1 MKKWITLFTVT
12 VCLAMAMPAKA
23 QIKFGVKG
31 GLNLASASLSDA
43 WDAKGNAD
51 SYTGFFIGPMVDI
64 TIPIIGLG
72 VDGALMYAQKG
83 TKFSYEEGNIS
94 KEKTFKQQGVEIPI
108 NLKYSIGLGSLASLY
123 FAAGPSFFFN
133 MNSDDDLTFDS
144 VKGSLDYDKSE
155 VSLNLGAGVK
165 LLKHLQLGV
174 NYNMGLTD
182 SAKAKI
188 DSPNSSDI
196 WDAINGESYKSKM
209 WQVSVAYLF

>member
-72 VDGALMYAQKG
+72 VDGALMYSQKG
-83 TKFSYEEGNIS
+83 TKIS
-94 KEKTFKQQGVEIPI
+94 FDDLGSTTFKQQGIEIPV
-108 NLKYSIGLGSLASLY
+108 NLKYSIGLGSLASIY
-123 FAAGPSFFFN
+123 FAAGPSFYFN
-133 MNSDDDLTFDS
+133 MKSDDDLTFDS

-188 DSPNSSDI
+188 DSPSSA

>member
-51 SYTGFFIGPMVDI
+51 NYTGFFIGPMVDI

-72 VDGALMYAQKG
+72 VDGALMYSQKG
-83 TKFSYEEGNIS
+83 TKIS
-94 KEKTFKQQGVEIPI
+94 FDDLGSTTFKQQGIEIPV
-108 NLKYSIGLGSLASLY
+108 NLKYSIGLGSSASIY
-123 FAAGPSFFFN
+123 FAAGPSFYFN
-133 MNSDDDLTFDS
+133 MKSDDDLTFDS
-144 VKGSLDYDKSE
+144 ETGSLDYDKSE

-165 LLKHLQLGV
+165 LLRHLQLGV

-188 DSPNSSDI
+188 DSPSSA

>member
-12 VCLAMAMPAKA
+12 VCLAIAMPAKA

-51 SYTGFFIGPMVDI
+51 NYTGFFIGPMVDI

-72 VDGALMYAQKG
+72 VDGALMYSQKG
-83 TKFSYEEGNIS
+83 AKIS
-94 KEKTFKQQGVEIPI
+94 FDDDLGSTTFKQQGIEIPV
-108 NLKYSIGLGSLASLY
+108 NLKYSIGLGSSASIY
-123 FAAGPSFFFN
+123 FAAGPSFYFN
-133 MNSDDDLTFDS
+133 MKSDDDLTFDTM
-144 VKGSLDYDKSE
+144 KGSLDYDKSE

-165 LLKHLQLGV
+165 LLRHLQLGV

-188 DSPNSSDI
+188 DSPSSA

>member
-51 SYTGFFIGPMVDI
+51 NYTGFFIGPMVDI

-72 VDGALMYAQKG
+72 VDGALMYSQKG
-83 TKFSYEEGNIS
+83 AKIS
-94 KEKTFKQQGVEIPI
+94 FDDDLGSTTFKQQGIEIPV
-108 NLKYSIGLGSLASLY
+108 NLKYSIGLGSSASIY
-123 FAAGPSFFFN
+123 FAAGPSFYFN
-133 MNSDDDLTFDS
+133 MKSDDDLTFDS
-144 VKGSLDYDKSE
+144 ETGSLDYDKSE

-188 DSPNSSDI
+188 DSSNSSDI
-196 WDAINGESYKSKM
+196 WNVINGESYKSKM

>member
-51 SYTGFFIGPMVDI
+51 NYTGFFIGPMVDI

-72 VDGALMYAQKG
+72 VDGALMYSQKG
-83 TKFSYEEGNIS
+83 AKIS
-94 KEKTFKQQGVEIPI
+94 FDDDLGSTTFKQQGIEIPV
-108 NLKYSIGLGSLASLY
+108 NLKYSIGLGSSASIY
-123 FAAGPSFFFN
+123 FAAGPSFYFN
-133 MNSDDDLTFDS
+133 MKSDDDFTFDTM
-144 VKGSLDYDKSE
+144 KGSLDYDKSE

-165 LLKHLQLGV
+165 LLRHLQLGV

-188 DSPNSSDI
+188 DSPSSA

>member
-72 VDGALMYAQKG
+72 VDGALMYSQKG
-83 TKFSYEEGNIS
+83 AKIS
-94 KEKTFKQQGVEIPI
+94 FDDDLGSTTFKQQGIEIPV
-108 NLKYSIGLGSLASLY
+108 NLKYSIGLGSSASIY
-123 FAAGPSFFFN
+123 FAAGPSFYFN
-133 MNSDDDLTFDS
+133 MKSDDDFTFNS
-144 VKGSLDYDKSE
+144 VAGSLDYDKSE

-165 LLKHLQLGV
+165 LLRHLQLGV

-188 DSPNSSDI
+188 DSPSSA

>member
-51 SYTGFFIGPMVDI
+51 NYTGFFIGPMVDI

-72 VDGALMYAQKG
+72 VDGALMYSQKG
-83 TKFSYEEGNIS
+83 TKIS
-94 KEKTFKQQGVEIPI
+94 FDDLGSTTFKQQGIEIPV
-108 NLKYSIGLGSLASLY
+108 NLKYSIGLGSSASIY
-123 FAAGPSFFFN
+123 FAAGPSFYFN
-133 MNSDDDLTFDS
+133 MKSDDDFTFNS
-144 VKGSLDYDKSE
+144 VAGSLDYDKSE

-165 LLKHLQLGV
+165 LLRHLQLGV

-188 DSPNSSDI
+188 DSPSSA

>member
-51 SYTGFFIGPMVDI
+51 NYTGFFIGPMVDI

-72 VDGALMYAQKG
+72 VDGALMYSQKG
-83 TKFSYEEGNIS
+83 AKIS
-94 KEKTFKQQGVEIPI
+94 FDDDLGSTTFKQQGIEIPV
-108 NLKYSIGLGSLASLY
+108 NLKYSIGLGSSASLY

-188 DSPNSSDI
+188 DSPSSA

>member
-72 VDGALMYAQKG
+72 VDGALMYSQKG
-83 TKFSYEEGNIS
+83 TKIS
-94 KEKTFKQQGVEIPI
+94 FDGLGSTTFKQQGIEIPV
-108 NLKYSIGLGSLASLY
+108 NLKYSIGLGSLASIY
-123 FAAGPSFFFN
+123 FAAGPSFYFN
-133 MNSDDDLTFDS
+133 MKSDDDFTFNS
-144 VKGSLDYDKSE
+144 VAGSLDYDKSE

-165 LLKHLQLGV
+165 LLRHLQLGV

-188 DSPNSSDI
+188 DSSNSSDI

>member
-51 SYTGFFIGPMVDI
+51 NYTGFFIGPMVDI

-72 VDGALMYAQKG
+72 VDGALMYSQKG
-83 TKFSYEEGNIS
+83 AKIS
-94 KEKTFKQQGVEIPI
+94 FDDLGSTTFKQQGIEIPV
-108 NLKYSIGLGSLASLY
+108 NLKYSIGLGSSASIY
-123 FAAGPSFFFN
+123 FAAGPSFYFN
-133 MNSDDDLTFDS
+133 MKSDDDLTFDTM
-144 VKGSLDYDKSE
+144 KGSLDYDKSE

-165 LLKHLQLGV
+165 LLRHLQLGV

-188 DSPNSSDI
+188 DSPSSA

>member
-51 SYTGFFIGPMVDI
+51 NYTGFFIGPMVDI

-72 VDGALMYAQKG
+72 VDGAFMYSQKG
-83 TKFSYEEGNIS
+83 TKIS
-94 KEKTFKQQGVEIPI
+94 FDDLGSTTFKQQGIEIPV
-108 NLKYSIGLGSLASLY
+108 NLKYSIGLGSLASIY
-123 FAAGPSFFFN
+123 FAAGPSFYFN
-133 MNSDDDLTFDS
+133 MKSDDDFTFNS
-144 VKGSLDYDKSE
+144 VAGSLDYDKSE

-165 LLKHLQLGV
+165 LLRHLQLGV

-188 DSPNSSDI
+188 DSPSSA

>member
-51 SYTGFFIGPMVDI
+51 NYTGFFIGPMVDI

-72 VDGALMYAQKG
+72 VDGALMYSQKG
-83 TKFSYEEGNIS
+83 TKIS
-94 KEKTFKQQGVEIPI
+94 FDDLGSTTFKQQGIEIPV
-108 NLKYSIGLGSLASLY
+108 NLKYSIGLGSSASIY
-123 FAAGPSFFFN
+123 FAAGPSFYFN
-133 MNSDDDLTFDS
+133 MKSDDDLTFDTM
-144 VKGSLDYDKSE
+144 KGSLDYDKSE

-165 LLKHLQLGV
+165 LLRHLQLGV

-188 DSPNSSDI
+188 DSSNSSDI
-196 WDAINGESYKSKM
+196 WNVINGESYKSKM

>member
-83 TKFSYEEGNIS
+83 AKIS
-94 KEKTFKQQGVEIPI
+94 FDDLGSTTFKQQGIEIPV
-108 NLKYSIGLGSLASLY
+108 NLKYSIGLGSSASIY
-123 FAAGPSFFFN
+123 FAAGPSFYFN
-133 MNSDDDLTFDS
+133 IKSDDDFTFNS
-144 VKGSLDYDKSE
+144 VAGSLDYDKSE

-165 LLKHLQLGV
+165 LLRHLQLGV

-188 DSPNSSDI
+188 DRPKSSDM
-196 WDAINGESYKSKM
+196 WNAINGESYKSKI

>member
-1 MKKWITLFTVT
+1 MKKLITLFIVA
-12 VCLAMAMPAKA
+12 VCLTMVMPAKA

-51 SYTGFFIGPMVDI
+51 NYTGFFIGPMVDI

-72 VDGALMYAQKG
+72 VDGAFMYSQKG
-83 TKFSYEEGNIS
+83 TKIS
-94 KEKTFKQQGVEIPI
+94 FDNLGSTTFKQQGIEIPV
-108 NLKYSIGLGSLASLY
+108 NLKYSIGLGSLASIYL
-123 FAAGPSFFFN
+123 AAGPSFYFN
-133 MNSDDDLTFDS
+133 MKSDDDFTFNS
-144 VKGSLDYDKSE
+144 VTGSLDYDKSE

-188 DSPNSSDI
+188 KTSPAA
-196 WDAINGESYKSKM
+196 WDVINGESYKSKM

>member
-51 SYTGFFIGPMVDI
+51 NYTGFFIGPMVDI

-72 VDGALMYAQKG
+72 VDGALMYSQKG
-83 TKFSYEEGNIS
+83 AKIS
-94 KEKTFKQQGVEIPI
+94 FDDDLGSTTFKQQGIEIPV
-108 NLKYSIGLGSLASLY
+108 NLKYSIGLGSSASIY
-123 FAAGPSFFFN
+123 FAAGPSFYFN
-133 MNSDDDLTFDS
+133 MKSDDDFTFNS
-144 VKGSLDYDKSE
+144 VAGSLDYDKSE

-165 LLKHLQLGV
+165 LLRHLQLGV

-188 DSPNSSDI
+188 DSPSSA
-196 WDAINGESYKSKM
+196 WDAINGESYKSKI

>member
-12 VCLAMAMPAKA
+12 VCLAIAMPAKA

-51 SYTGFFIGPMVDI
+51 NYTGFFIGPMVDI

-72 VDGALMYAQKG
+72 VDGALMYSQKG
-83 TKFSYEEGNIS
+83 AKIS
-94 KEKTFKQQGVEIPI
+94 FDDDLGSTTFKQQGIEIPV
-108 NLKYSIGLGSLASLY
+108 NLKYSIGLGSSASIY
-123 FAAGPSFFFN
+123 FAAGPSFYFN
-133 MNSDDDLTFDS
+133 MKSDDDLTFDTM
-144 VKGSLDYDKSE
+144 KGSLDYDKSE

-165 LLKHLQLGV
+165 LLRHLQLGV

-188 DSPNSSDI
+188 DSSNSSDI
-196 WDAINGESYKSKM
+196 WNVINGESYKSKM

>member
-51 SYTGFFIGPMVDI
+51 NYTGFFIGPMVDI

-72 VDGALMYAQKG
+72 VDGALMYSQKG
-83 TKFSYEEGNIS
+83 AKIS
-94 KEKTFKQQGVEIPI
+94 FDDDLGSTTFKQQGIEIPV
-108 NLKYSIGLGSLASLY
+108 NLKYSIGLGSSASIY

-144 VKGSLDYDKSE
+144 ETGSLDYDKSE

-165 LLKHLQLGV
+165 LLNHLQLGV

-188 DSPNSSDI
+188 DRPNDSDM
-196 WDAINGESYKSKM
+196 WNAINGESYKSKI

>member
-51 SYTGFFIGPMVDI
+51 NYTGFFIGPMVDI

-72 VDGALMYAQKG
+72 VDGALMYSQKG
-83 TKFSYEEGNIS
+83 AKIS
-94 KEKTFKQQGVEIPI
+94 FDDDLGSTTFKQQGIEIPV
-108 NLKYSIGLGSLASLY
+108 NLKYSIGLGSSASIY
-123 FAAGPSFFFN
+123 FAAGPSFYFN
-133 MNSDDDLTFDS
+133 MKSDDDLTFDS
-144 VKGSLDYDKSE
+144 ETGSLDYDKSE

-165 LLKHLQLGV
+165 LLRHLQLGV

>member
-51 SYTGFFIGPMVDI
+51 NYTGFFIGPMVDI

-72 VDGALMYAQKG
+72 VDGALMYSQKG
-83 TKFSYEEGNIS
+83 AKIS
-94 KEKTFKQQGVEIPI
+94 FDDDLGSTTFKQQGIEIPV
-108 NLKYSIGLGSLASLY
+108 NLKYSIGLGSSASIY
-123 FAAGPSFFFN
+123 FAAGPSFYFN
-133 MNSDDDLTFDS
+133 MKSDDDFTFNS
-144 VKGSLDYDKSE
+144 VAGSLDYDKSE

-165 LLKHLQLGV
+165 LLRHLQLGV

-196 WDAINGESYKSKM
+196 WDAINGKSYKSKM

>member
-51 SYTGFFIGPMVDI
+51 NYTGFFIGPMVDI

-72 VDGALMYAQKG
+72 VDGALMYSQKG
-83 TKFSYEEGNIS
+83 AKIS
-94 KEKTFKQQGVEIPI
+94 FDDLGSTTFKQQGIEIPV
-108 NLKYSIGLGSLASLY
+108 NLKYSIGLGSSASIY
-123 FAAGPSFFFN
+123 FAAGPSFYFN
-133 MNSDDDLTFDS
+133 MKSDDDLTFDTM
-144 VKGSLDYDKSE
+144 KGSLDYDKSE

-165 LLKHLQLGV
+165 LLRHLQLGV

-188 DSPNSSDI
+188 DRPNDSDM
-196 WDAINGESYKSKM
+196 WNAINGESYKSKM

>member
-51 SYTGFFIGPMVDI
+51 NYTGFFIGPMVDI

-72 VDGALMYAQKG
+72 VDGALMYSQKG
-83 TKFSYEEGNIS
+83 TKIS
-94 KEKTFKQQGVEIPI
+94 FDGLGSTTFKQQGIEIPV
-108 NLKYSIGLGSLASLY
+108 NLKYSIGLGSLASIY
-123 FAAGPSFFFN
+123 FAAGPSFYFN
-133 MNSDDDLTFDS
+133 MKSDDDFTFNS
-144 VKGSLDYDKSE
+144 VAGSLDYDKSE

-165 LLKHLQLGV
+165 LLRHLQLGV

-188 DSPNSSDI
+188 DSSKSSDM

>member
-51 SYTGFFIGPMVDI
+51 NYTGFFIGPMVDI

-72 VDGALMYAQKG
+72 VDGALMYSQKG
-83 TKFSYEEGNIS
+83 AKIS
-94 KEKTFKQQGVEIPI
+94 FDDLGSTTFKQQGIEIPV
-108 NLKYSIGLGSLASLY
+108 NLKYSIGLGSSASIY
-123 FAAGPSFFFN
+123 FAAGPSFYFN
-133 MNSDDDLTFDS
+133 MKSDDDLTFDTM
-144 VKGSLDYDKSE
+144 KGSLDYDKSE

-165 LLKHLQLGV
+165 LLNHLQLGV

-188 DSPNSSDI
+188 DSPSSA

>member
-51 SYTGFFIGPMVDI
+51 NYTGFFIGPMVDI

-72 VDGALMYAQKG
+72 VDGALMYSQKG
-83 TKFSYEEGNIS
+83 TKIS
-94 KEKTFKQQGVEIPI
+94 FDGLGSTTFKQQGIEIPV
-108 NLKYSIGLGSLASLY
+108 NLKYSIGLGSSASIY
-123 FAAGPSFFFN
+123 FAAGPSFYFN
-133 MNSDDDLTFDS
+133 MKSDDDFTFNS
-144 VKGSLDYDKSE
+144 VAGSLDYDKSE

-165 LLKHLQLGV
+165 LLRHLQLGV

-188 DSPNSSDI
+188 DSSNSSDI
-196 WDAINGESYKSKM
+196 WNVINGESYKSKM

>member
-51 SYTGFFIGPMVDI
+51 NYTGFFIGPMVDI

-72 VDGALMYAQKG
+72 VDGALMYSQKG
-83 TKFSYEEGNIS
+83 AKIS
-94 KEKTFKQQGVEIPI
+94 FDDLGSTTFKQQGIEIPV
-108 NLKYSIGLGSLASLY
+108 NLKYSIGLGSSASIY
-123 FAAGPSFFFN
+123 FAAGPSFYFN
-133 MNSDDDLTFDS
+133 IKSDDDFTFNS
-144 VKGSLDYDKSE
+144 VAGSLDYDKSE

-165 LLKHLQLGV
+165 LLRHLQLGV

-188 DSPNSSDI
+188 DSSKSSDI

>member
-51 SYTGFFIGPMVDI
+51 NYTGFFIGPMVDI

-72 VDGALMYAQKG
+72 VDGALMYSQKG
-83 TKFSYEEGNIS
+83 AKIS
-94 KEKTFKQQGVEIPI
+94 FDDDLGSTTFKQQGIEIPV
-108 NLKYSIGLGSLASLY
+108 NLKYSIGLGSSASIY
-123 FAAGPSFFFN
+123 FAAGPSFYFN
-133 MNSDDDLTFDS
+133 MKSDDDLTFDS
-144 VKGSLDYDKSE
+144 ETGSLDYDKSE

-165 LLKHLQLGV
+165 LLRHLQLGV

-188 DSPNSSDI
+188 DSSNSSDI
-196 WDAINGESYKSKM
+196 WNVINGESYKSKM

>member
-51 SYTGFFIGPMVDI
+51 NYTGFFIGPMVDI

-72 VDGALMYAQKG
+72 VDGAFMYSQKG
-83 TKFSYEEGNIS
+83 TKIS
-94 KEKTFKQQGVEIPI
+94 FDDLGSTTFKQQGIEIPV
-108 NLKYSIGLGSLASLY
+108 NLKYSIGLGSSASIY
-123 FAAGPSFFFN
+123 FAAGPSFYFN
-133 MNSDDDLTFDS
+133 MKSDDDFTFAS
-144 VKGSLDYDKSE
+144 VAGSLDYDKSE

-165 LLKHLQLGV
+165 LLRHLQLGV

-188 DSPNSSDI
+188 DSPSSA

>member
-51 SYTGFFIGPMVDI
+51 NYTGFFIGPMVDI

-72 VDGALMYAQKG
+72 VDGALMYSQKG
-83 TKFSYEEGNIS
+83 AKIS
-94 KEKTFKQQGVEIPI
+94 FDDLGSTTFKQQGIEIPV
-108 NLKYSIGLGSLASLY
+108 NLKYSIGLGSSASIY
-123 FAAGPSFFFN
+123 FAAGPSFYFN
-133 MNSDDDLTFDS
+133 MKSDDDLTFDTM
-144 VKGSLDYDKSE
+144 KGSLDYDKSE

-165 LLKHLQLGV
+165 LLRHLQLGV

-188 DSPNSSDI
+188 DSSKSSDM
-196 WDAINGESYKSKM
+196 WDAINGESYKSKI

>member
-51 SYTGFFIGPMVDI
+51 NYTGFFIGPMVDI

-72 VDGALMYAQKG
+72 VDGALMYSQKG
-83 TKFSYEEGNIS
+83 AKIS
-94 KEKTFKQQGVEIPI
+94 FDDDLGSTTFKQQGIEIPV
-108 NLKYSIGLGSLASLY
+108 NLKYSIGLGSLASIY
-123 FAAGPSFFFN
+123 FAAGPSFYFN
-133 MNSDDDLTFDS
+133 MKSDDDLTFDS
-144 VKGSLDYDKSE
+144 ETGSLDYDKSE

-165 LLKHLQLGV
+165 LLRHLQLGV

-188 DSPNSSDI
+188 DSSNSSDI
-196 WDAINGESYKSKM
+196 WNVINGESYKSKM

>member
-72 VDGALMYAQKG
+72 VDGALMYSQKG
-83 TKFSYEEGNIS
+83 AKIS
-94 KEKTFKQQGVEIPI
+94 FDDDLGSTTFKQQGIEIPV
-108 NLKYSIGLGSLASLY
+108 NLKYSIGLGSSASIY
-123 FAAGPSFFFN
+123 FAAGPSFYFN
-133 MNSDDDLTFDS
+133 MKSDDDFTFNS
-144 VKGSLDYDKSE
+144 VAGSLDYDKSE

-165 LLKHLQLGV
+165 LLRHLQLGV

-188 DSPNSSDI
+188 DSSKSSDM
-196 WDAINGESYKSKM
+196 WDAINGESYKSKI

>member
-72 VDGALMYAQKG
+72 VDGAFMYSQKG
-83 TKFSYEEGNIS
+83 TKIS
-94 KEKTFKQQGVEIPI
+94 FDDLGSTTFKQQGIEIPV
-108 NLKYSIGLGSLASLY
+108 NLKYSIGLGSLASIY
-123 FAAGPSFFFN
+123 FAAGPSFYFN
-133 MNSDDDLTFDS
+133 MKSDDDFTFNS
-144 VKGSLDYDKSE
+144 VAGSLDYDKSE

-165 LLKHLQLGV
+165 LLRHLQLGV

-188 DSPNSSDI
+188 DSSKSSDI

>member
-72 VDGALMYAQKG
+72 VDGALMYSQKG
-83 TKFSYEEGNIS
+83 AKIS
-94 KEKTFKQQGVEIPI
+94 FDDDLGSTTFKQQGIEIPV
-108 NLKYSIGLGSLASLY
+108 NLKYSIGLGSSASIY

-144 VKGSLDYDKSE
+144 ETGSLDYDKSE

-165 LLKHLQLGV
+165 LLRHLQLGV

-188 DSPNSSDI
+188 DSPSSA

>member
-51 SYTGFFIGPMVDI
+51 NYTGFFIGPMVDI

-72 VDGALMYAQKG
+72 VDGALMYSQKG
-83 TKFSYEEGNIS
+83 AKIS
-94 KEKTFKQQGVEIPI
+94 FDDLGSTTFKQQGIEIPV
-108 NLKYSIGLGSLASLY
+108 NLKYSIGLGSSASIY
-123 FAAGPSFFFN
+123 FAAGPSFYFN

-144 VKGSLDYDKSE
+144 ETGSLDYDKSE
-155 VSLNLGAGVK
+155 VSLNLGVGVK

-188 DSPNSSDI
+188 DSSNSSDI
-196 WDAINGESYKSKM
+196 WNVINGESYKSKM

>member
-51 SYTGFFIGPMVDI
+51 NYTGFFIGPMVDI

-72 VDGALMYAQKG
+72 VDGALMYSQKG
-83 TKFSYEEGNIS
+83 AKIS
-94 KEKTFKQQGVEIPI
+94 FDDDLGSTTFKQQGIEIPV
-108 NLKYSIGLGSLASLY
+108 NLKYSIGLGSSASIY

-144 VKGSLDYDKSE
+144 ETGSLDYDKSE

-165 LLKHLQLGV
+165 LLRHLQLGV

-188 DSPNSSDI
+188 DSPSSA